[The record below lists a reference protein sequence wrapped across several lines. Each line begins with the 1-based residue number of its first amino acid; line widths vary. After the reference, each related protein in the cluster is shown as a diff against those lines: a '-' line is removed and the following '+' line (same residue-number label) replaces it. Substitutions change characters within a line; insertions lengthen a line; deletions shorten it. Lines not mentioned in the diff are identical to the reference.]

1 MASIVAFACSSKW
14 NRLDGHALKLLYYS
28 QLTLPLQESF
38 FVGLFECFF
47 EAMFRFCQS
56 CEATYMLAVRSK
68 KKEVRL
74 LAATDCAH

>member
-1 MASIVAFACSSKW
+1 MASIVAFAYCSKW
-14 NRLDGHALKLLYYS
+14 NRLNGHALKLYYS

-56 CEATYMLAVRSK
+56 WKATYVLAVRSK
-68 KKEVRL
+68 KKQVRL
-74 LAATDCAH
+74 LFLPALKCG